1 MSKKGVLSIKNYC
14 FFSVLVVVAV
24 VVAKLPNDSGHLLH
38 LNLLSAVTL
47 QDSRSFHSC
56 GFCTPA
62 FVFGCD

>member
-47 QDSRSFHSC
+47 SGQ
-56 GFCTPA
+56 
-62 FVFGCD
+62 